1 MVSNDTVRDLGVLV
15 DNRLK
20 FHEQVSTVTK
30 KANRVLAIVH
40 KSFEYMGNGTF
51 ANLYKSLVRPVLEYA
66 NIVWG
71 PHYIL
76 DQRSIEK
83 VQRRATKLIHGLHNM
98 DYSDRLATLNLP
110 SLKYRRL
117 RGDMITVYMLIH
129 NKFTIDSSDF
139 FTAATTSTTREHSL
153 KLFKPSAS
161 TRVRSDFLSSRSVDH
176 WNRLPNHIVNAS
188 SINNFKKLL
197 DDHWTDILYNY
208 I

>member
-1 MVSNDTVRDLGVLV
+1 MDLLNGSIIVSNDTVRDLGVLV

-20 FHEQVSTVTK
+20 FHDKVSTVTK
-30 KANRVLAIVH
+30 KANRALAIMH
-40 KSFEYMGNGTF
+40 KSFEYMDNGTF
-51 ANLYKSLVRPVLEYA
+51 VNLFKSLVCPILEHA

-76 DQRSIEK
+76 DQKSIKK

-139 FTAATTSTTREHSL
+139 FTAATTSTTRGHSL
-153 KLFKPSAS
+153 KLFKPSAR
-161 TRVRSDFLSSRSVDH
+161 TCVRSDFYLQDQ
-176 WNRLPNHIVNAS
+176 LTTG
-188 SINNFKKLL
+188 
-197 DDHWTDILYNY
+197 TDYQI